1 MLPDRFQQLRES
13 FTKLRL
19 VVVGDV
25 MLDTYYWGGVARIS
39 PEAPVPIVSVDRLEH
54 RPGGAAN
61 VAYNLISLGAKAD
74 LAGVVGS
81 DTAGSQLEAALATYG
96 IPATLLTDPQRP
108 TTHKIRIIADS
119 QHVARLDEG
128 SEQWLE
134 ESLAAELCEAV
145 RPLLPGADGL
155 ILQDYNKGTLP
166 EQVIRQLFGWAGEAR
181 CPVFVDPKFANLDAY
196 HGASLVKPNLTETEH
211 FAGRSLRDED
221 DIIAA
226 GTELR
231 QRLAAEVLLITRGP
245 AGMNLFDAEGHH
257 PIPTRARE
265 VADVCGAGDTVLSSY
280 ALASVAGASPREA
293 AELAK
298 FAAGT
303 VVEEM
308 GVVPVVPEKLEKL
321 IQHHALA

>member
-1 MLPDRFQQLRES
+1 MIISAYWFVSRLVGNRKESFQCLRSLPGARLGDALVAAICLALLIIWPRWVPKVPGHLVALTVGALAGLLLESSGLSVATLGERFSYTLDGVTHPGIPPFLPDFA
-13 FTKLRL
+13 
-19 VVVGDV
+19 
-25 MLDTYYWGGVARIS
+25 W
-39 PEAPVPIVSVDRLEH
+39 P
-54 RPGGAAN
+54 
-61 VAYNLISLGAKAD
+61 
-74 LAGVVGS
+74 
-81 DTAGSQLEAALATYG
+81 
-96 IPATLLTDPQRP
+96 
-108 TTHKIRIIADS
+108 
-119 QHVARLDEG
+119 
-128 SEQWLE
+128 W
-134 ESLAAELCEAV
+134 
-145 RPLLPGADGL
+145 LLPGADGL

-293 AELAK
+293 AELAN